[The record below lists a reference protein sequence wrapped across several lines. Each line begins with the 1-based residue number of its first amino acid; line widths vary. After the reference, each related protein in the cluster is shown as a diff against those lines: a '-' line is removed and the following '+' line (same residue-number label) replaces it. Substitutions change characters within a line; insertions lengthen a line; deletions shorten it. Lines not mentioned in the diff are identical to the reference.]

1 MVGIRDPAF
10 TRVLEGIEALEPE
23 SGSLYITG
31 RSSEERSGHAEEIEG
46 RCKGVEFARFVSGD
60 RWRVKWDLMGVRR
73 EVELR
78 GRKSVA
84 GLLDAGRFARYYLDV
99 TGLAHHVW
107 APVLRLLMERSEPVV
122 GVYVEPGDYRFS
134 EAPTEGSLFDL
145 SERFEGIAPLPGFA
159 SLAPPATREAV
170 FVPLLGFEG
179 ARFAHVVEHVQPEG
193 DRIVP
198 VVGVPGYRPEYPFY
212 TYVANRGTLI
222 ETRSWENV
230 RYAAANCPFAIY
242 SLLKELFEAFDRRPM
257 VVAAIGTKPHA
268 MGAVLYH
275 LAHADVTE
283 LVYDHP
289 VRKAE
294 RTAGTSRVCLY
305 ELWRL
310 RGNG

>member
-1 MVGIRDPAF
+1 MAGIREPAF
-10 TRVLEGIEALEPE
+10 TRVLDRPDSLELE
-23 SGSLYITG
+23 SDSLYITG
-31 RSSEERSGHAEEIEG
+31 RSTEERSGHAEGGGARFE
-46 RCKGVEFARFVSGD
+46 GVEFARCVGGD
-60 RWRVKWDLMGVRR
+60 RWKVEWDIGGTRR
-73 EVELR
+73 EIELR

-84 GLLDAGRFARYYLDV
+84 GLLGGGRFSHYYLDV

-107 APVLRLLMERSEPVV
+107 APLLRLLMEQAEPVI

-134 EAPTEGSLFDL
+134 EAPTEANLFDL

-159 SLAPPATREAV
+159 SLAPPVARAAV

-179 ARFAHVVEHVQPEG
+179 ARFAHVVDHVQPEG

-212 TYVANRGTLI
+212 TYVGNRGALL
-222 ETRSWENV
+222 ESRSWENV
-230 RYAAANCPFAIY
+230 RYAAANCPFAVY
-242 SLLKELFEAFDRRPM
+242 SLLEELLEEFGGRPI
-257 VVAAIGTKPHA
+257 VVATIGTKPHA
-268 MGAVLYH
+268 IGAVLFH
-275 LAHADVTE
+275 LAHAAVTE

-310 RGNG
+310 RRDG